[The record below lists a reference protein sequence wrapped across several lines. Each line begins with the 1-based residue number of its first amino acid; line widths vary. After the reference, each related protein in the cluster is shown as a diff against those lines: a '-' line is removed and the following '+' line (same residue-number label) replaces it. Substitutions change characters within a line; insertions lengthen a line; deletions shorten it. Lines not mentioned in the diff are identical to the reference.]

1 MQTAE
6 KEILSSCRKMAT
18 FGSHRAIRKMSDIHE
33 TEPAVLKERDKFL
46 KSEIARAK
54 VDDDQILIL

>member
-1 MQTAE
+1 MQAAE
-6 KEILSSCRKMAT
+6 RDIIFMSKDVTSG
-18 FGSHRAIRKMSDIHE
+18 FHRAIRKMSDIHE
-33 TEPAVLKERDKFL
+33 TEPAVLKERGKSL

>member
-1 MQTAE
+1 
-6 KEILSSCRKMAT
+6 
-18 FGSHRAIRKMSDIHE
+18 MSDIHE
-33 TEPAVLKERDKFL
+33 TEPAVLKERDKSL